1 MRSAAM
7 LKRSLISL
15 LIPLTFLLIA
25 PSANAQNQ
33 SPGWDLGNIGPSG
46 AQVYGAIAGAAA
58 GIGAIT
64 FFAIHEHH
72 AHILKGCV
80 ESTADGLQMT
90 NEGDKRNYV
99 LSGDT
104 ADLKVGE
111 RVRLSGHKKKANG
124 TQRQFVVKKLAK
136 DYGVCHATPATP

>member
-1 MRSAAM
+1 MPRASD
-7 LKRSLISL
+7 KRSDISAE
-15 LIPLTFLLIA
+15 IPACSFNTRDRATREIPMWLAT
-25 PSANAQNQ
+25 
-33 SPGWDLGNIGPSG
+33 
-46 AQVYGAIAGAAA
+46 AGAAA

-80 ESTADGLQMT
+80 ESSADGLQMT